1 MIRGVTLGEE
11 IIVTTKNKVGLLAEI
26 ATMLANEGVNIH
38 SVVAYEIEDVAK
50 LMLVTNANIKI
61 IDELRKKKYM
71 SVEEIEVV
79 LVDLENKRGALKVV
93 TTELAKAKIDIKRI
107 YITSSSVKEGSSKM
121 VLWTSDNE
129 AAIEVLS
136 QYLPGEEKA
145 L

>member
-1 MIRGVTLGEE
+1 MIKGVALGEE

-26 ATMLANEGVNIH
+26 STMLANEGVNIH

-79 LVDLENKRGALKVV
+79 VVDLENKRGALKVV
-93 TTELAKAKIDIKRI
+93 TTELAKAKIDIKHI
-107 YITSSSVKEGSSKM
+107 YVTSSSVKEGSSKM

-129 AAIEVLS
+129 AAMEVLS
-136 QYLPGEEKA
+136 QYLPGEGKG
-145 L
+145 

>member
-11 IIVTTKNKVGLLAEI
+11 IVITTKNKVGLLAEI

-71 SVEEIEVV
+71 SVDEREVV
-79 LVDLENKRGALKVV
+79 VVDLENKRGALKVV
-93 TTELAKAKIDIKRI
+93 TTELAKNKIDIKHV
-107 YITSSSVKEGSSKM
+107 YVTSPTGTSGSSKM

-129 AAIEVLS
+129 AAMEVLS
-136 QYLPGEEKA
+136 QYLPGEGKA

>member
-107 YITSSSVKEGSSKM
+107 YVTSASTKEGSSKM

-136 QYLPGEEKA
+136 QYLPGEGKA